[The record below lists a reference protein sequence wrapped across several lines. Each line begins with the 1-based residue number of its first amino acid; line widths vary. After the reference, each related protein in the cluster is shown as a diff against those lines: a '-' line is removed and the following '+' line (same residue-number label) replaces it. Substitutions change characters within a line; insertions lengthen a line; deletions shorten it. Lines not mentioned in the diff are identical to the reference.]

1 MSSSESEESR
11 GTSVSV
17 ATVAETTPA
26 GPSTLFSPPR
36 AVDKAAAPVADAAT
50 GSTGGSVHARSKRR
64 KPVYDLEIPGL
75 PGEGGWMAR
84 KVDESEN
91 PWPIY
96 ATVMKYVG
104 ITKVCVTDSR
114 QTKHAF
120 VCLLCQKTDTEEERV
135 FKCDRTS
142 AGNIR
147 RHMAAHKDDPDW
159 LAVADRPSRAIKAA
173 QEAAAAASECEGST
187 PGDKRKWKQIT
198 IQDTFLGPKRKKS
211 ASDVTQVMRDAAI
224 TEFFEV
230 FNPLRQ
236 CLKSC
241 VREAYEGRPTK
252 QNSIVEDHD
261 DAPFWKSVR
270 CDEKGLNR
278 VSEGHRLCSY
288 NDRPL
293 DGAQSV
299 SKQCNRPSVGH
310 VLLMCVFSVIV

>member
-26 GPSTLFSPPR
+26 GPSTLSSPPR

-64 KPVYDLEIPGL
+64 KPVYDPEIPGL

-187 PGDKRKWKQIT
+187 PVDKRKWKQIT

-211 ASDVTQVMRDAAI
+211 ASDVTQAMWYAAI
-224 TEFFEV
+224 AKFFERSLIPFDNV
-230 FNPLRQ
+230 SSDAFLELMKVAQPNRTVLSRTTMMRRFGSRYDVTKKALIEY
-236 CLKSC
+236 LKGIDY
-241 VREAYEGRPTK
+241 VATTT
-252 QNSIVEDHD
+252 DLWTAH
-261 DAPFWKSVR
+261 
-270 CDEKGLNR
+270 NR
-278 VSEGHRLCSY
+278 
-288 NDRPL
+288 
-293 DGAQSV
+293 
-299 SKQCNRPSVGH
+299 
-310 VLLMCVFSVIV
+310 